1 MCVVSDVAGLTDVA
15 VIVMVRVALQ
25 AVMQA
30 TNKTSRMRNSERF
43 MLQR

>member
-30 TNKTSRMRNSERF
+30 TNKTRRM
-43 MLQR
+43 

>member
-1 MCVVSDVAGLTDVA
+1 MCVVSAAGLTDVA

-30 TNKTSRMRNSERF
+30 TNKTRVR
-43 MLQR
+43 

>member
-1 MCVVSDVAGLTDVA
+1 MCVVSAAGLTDVA

-30 TNKTSRMRNSERF
+30 TNSTRMMSNSERF

>member
-15 VIVMVRVALQ
+15 VIVIVRVALQ

-30 TNKTSRMRNSERF
+30 TNKTRMMRNSERF